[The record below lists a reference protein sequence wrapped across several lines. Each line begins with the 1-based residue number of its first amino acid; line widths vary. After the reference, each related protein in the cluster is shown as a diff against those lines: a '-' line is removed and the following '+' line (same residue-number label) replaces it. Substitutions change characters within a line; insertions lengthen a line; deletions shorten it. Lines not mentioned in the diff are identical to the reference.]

1 MATISIS
8 LPKQIAQ
15 KVDTEAKKHG
25 FATRSEFIRSLLRGY
40 FAKGQELELEE
51 FKPVP
56 LDQLR
61 ADLERTGK
69 YNQKFINSVIKGF
82 KRSSIYA
89 DKTS

>member
-25 FATRSEFIRSLLRGY
+25 FATRSEFIRSLLCGY
-40 FAKGQELELEE
+40 YAKGQELEFEE